1 MPTLPPART
10 PFGGRES
17 HQAREIAE
25 SFGLDADRY
34 DRARPRYPDALV
46 DRIAAGAARSQHR
59 HDVPDV
65 LDVGCGTGIFAD
77 RLERDLAPGAVAG
90 CDMSAGMLAEAAA
103 RSGRVTW
110 VRGDSARLPFR
121 PGAFDAVVCTMAFHF
136 FDQPR
141 AWAEFHR
148 ILTPGGHA
156 LVGMVHPR
164 TAISSDRYSRMA
176 SAASK
181 TKMIFPTAPDMR
193 GLATAAGFD
202 VIDQPQV
209 DWRFHR
215 IVPVLLTV
223 ARA

>member
-1 MPTLPPART
+1 MDQTVGMPTVDVPRL
-10 PFGGRES
+10 F
-17 HQAREIAE
+17 
-25 SFGLDADRY
+25 DRVAHLY
-34 DRARPRYPDALV
+34 DTGWLQRALYRALQDRALVELRARRP
-46 DRIAAGAARSQHR
+46 GA
-59 HDVPDV
+59 V

-90 CDMSAGMLAEAAA
+90 CDLSAGMLAEAAA
-103 RSGRVTW
+103 RSRRVTW
-110 VRGDSARLPFR
+110 VRGDSAQLPFR

-148 ILTPGGHA
+148 ILAPGGHA

-164 TAISSDRYSRMA
+164 TAVSSDRYSRGA
-176 SAASK
+176 SAVSR
-181 TKMIFPTAPDMR
+181 TRMTFPTAPDMR
-193 GLATAAGFD
+193 SLAAAAGFD

-209 DWRFHR
+209 EWRFHR
-215 IVPVLLTV
+215 LVPLLLTV

>member
-1 MPTLPPART
+1 MDQTVRMPAVDVSRL
-10 PFGGRES
+10 F
-17 HQAREIAE
+17 
-25 SFGLDADRY
+25 DRVAHLY
-34 DRARPRYPDALV
+34 DTAWLQRALYTALQDRALTELRGRRPDA
-46 DRIAAGAARSQHR
+46 
-59 HDVPDV
+59 V

-77 RLERDLAPGAVAG
+77 RLDRQLAPGAVAG
-90 CDMSAGMLAEAAA
+90 CDMSAGMLGEAAA
-103 RSGRVTW
+103 RSRRVGW

-136 FDQPR
+136 FDQPQ

-148 ILTPGGHA
+148 VLAPGGHA

-164 TAISSDRYSRMA
+164 TPTGSDRLSRIT

-181 TKMIFPTAPDMR
+181 TKMFFPTAPDMR
-193 GLATAAGFD
+193 RLATAAGFD
-202 VIDQPQV
+202 VVDQPQV

-215 IVPVLLTV
+215 MMPLHLTI